1 MTSNTYIT
9 VAVVVAIITFG
20 IVGAAAP
27 AVAQSDG
34 KASDGSTATDS
45 STDTDSQQS
54 GSGTVEITAEADTV
68 DASGNVTLTFT
79 ITNSG
84 DRATSTLVNTSV
96 PSGVTIVGHSEDG
109 GYWRDDAQWLF
120 QTIPAGGSV
129 SPSITY
135 QVADNSSL
143 PLTVTAG
150 ATVGDQTT
158 QAQATINSDSTNTMT
173 TTESES
179 SASSPGFGVANAL
192 VALVAVALL
201 SRRQ

>member
-9 VAVVVAIITFG
+9 AAVVVAIVTFG

-34 KASDGSTATDS
+34 KAGDGSTAS
-45 STDTDSQQS
+45 DTDSQQS
-54 GSGTVEITAEADTV
+54 GSGTVEITAEAGTV
-68 DASGNVTLTFT
+68 DASGNVTVTFT
-79 ITNSG
+79 VTNSG
-84 DRATSTLVNTSV
+84 DRATSALVNTSA
-96 PSGVTIVGHSEDG
+96 PSGVTVVGHSEDG

-150 ATVGDQTT
+150 ATAGDQTI
-158 QAQATINSDSTNTMT
+158 QAQTTINSDSANTMT
-173 TTESES
+173 TEDSGS
-179 SASSPGFGVANAL
+179 SASSPGFGVADAL
-192 VALVAVALL
+192 VALAAVALL